1 MYDAE
6 SMNITAD
13 GVDRIAEDFRTSKG
27 KLKGCVGP
35 EGRAGQSPFGE
46 VEDPDDPDQVAGTLG
61 SFTTGMQ
68 DEFEAAAG
76 LMSAAGSA
84 LREAVRT
91 MKETDAVAADNLTM
105 REVR

>member
-1 MYDAE
+1 MPVYDAE

-27 KLKGCVGP
+27 KLKGLAGREGP
-35 EGRAGQSPFGE
+35 SPFGE